1 MAIDNKKWSIS
12 EETGIHEVNDMFV
25 NYAHRGASHYAP
37 ENTMSS
43 FRLGVEMKANGIE
56 LDLQKTKDGK
66 IVIFHDDTIDNKS
79 NGAGAIA
86 DYTYDE
92 LLQMDFGSWKDAKY
106 AGEKIVLFEDFA
118 KEFLPMELTFAIE
131 LKVIGIE
138 KEALDI
144 IRKYQTHDNVYIS
157 SFMYEA
163 LVNVSKLDPAARLSW
178 LIEEKINEENI
189 AKIVAIHGCQIC
201 PEAEKI
207 TVEDIKL
214 AKKHGIGVRLWGVY
228 NEEIMEKV
236 YLLDIEGMTVNF
248 PDKLRE
254 LLSKNA

>member
-1 MAIDNKKWSIS
+1 
-12 EETGIHEVNDMFV
+12 MFI

-43 FRLGVEMKANGIE
+43 FRLGVEMGANGIE

-79 NGAGAIA
+79 NGTGKIA

-118 KEFLPMELTFAIE
+118 KEFFPMNLTFAIE

-138 KEALDI
+138 KEVVEI
-144 IRKYQTHDNVYIS
+144 IRKYQMYENIYIS

-163 LVNVSKLDPAARLSW
+163 LENMSKIDANAKLSW
-178 LIEEKINEENI
+178 LIEEKISEENI
-189 AKIVAIHGCQIC
+189 AKLVAIHGCQIC
-201 PEAEKI
+201 PEAESA
-207 TVEDIKL
+207 TAEDIKL
-214 AKKHGIGVRLWGVY
+214 AKEYGLEVRLWGVY
-228 NEEIMEKV
+228 NEEIMKHA
-236 YLLDIEGMTVNF
+236 YQLDTEGMTVNF
-248 PDKLRE
+248 PDKLRMLIE
-254 LLSKNA
+254 GKG

>member
-1 MAIDNKKWSIS
+1 
-12 EETGIHEVNDMFV
+12 MFI

-43 FRLGVEMKANGIE
+43 FRLGVKMGANGIE

-79 NGAGAIA
+79 NGTGKIA

-92 LLQMDFGSWKDAKY
+92 LLQMDFGSWKDKEY

-118 KEFLPMELTFAIE
+118 KEFLPLDLTFAIE

-138 KEALDI
+138 KETLKI
-144 IRKYQTHDNVYIS
+144 IRKYQTHNNIYIS

-163 LVNVSKLDPAARLSW
+163 LENMSQVDANVKLSW
-178 LIEEKINEENI
+178 LIEEKISEQNI
-189 AKIVAIHGCQIC
+189 AKLVAIHGCQIC
-201 PEAEKI
+201 PEAEKV

-214 AKKHGIGVRLWGVY
+214 AKQHGIGVRLWGVY
-228 NEEIMEKV
+228 NEEIMEHV

-254 LLSKNA
+254 LISKNA